1 MKQDLT
7 KGSITKHLLQFTL
20 PIILGNL
27 FQLTYNTVDSIV
39 IGRISGHDALAAVG
53 TADPIMNLVIL
64 GINGICIGASVI
76 MSNFFG
82 AGRHEMVKKELAAL
96 FQLAA
101 IIITVIT
108 AVGLLFA
115 KNILTLMNVP
125 DEILNDSAKYLRI
138 IFWGMPFTCLYNIYA
153 SALRSIGD
161 SRTPI
166 IFLAISSFLN
176 IMLDII
182 FIAFLKAGVTGA
194 ASATVIAEGL
204 SALMCIIYVNLRIPM
219 LHLRR
224 NDFKDTSKLI
234 KRTISYGSTTALQQC
249 SQPIGK
255 LLIQGVVNTLGV
267 AVIAAFNAVGK
278 IEDFALV
285 PERSIGDAM
294 MTFTA
299 QNEGAEEKKRV
310 SDGFFRGFL
319 LEICYFVFIC
329 IALLL
334 FNHKFLGL
342 FSTDTET
349 ITEGTKYFAIMVF
362 FYWMPALTN
371 GFQGFF
377 RGIKHMKVTLAG
389 TITQITVRVIFTAIL
404 VPTHGIVGIA
414 YACAAGWAAMLM
426 LDIPYCIHTG
436 KV

>member
-7 KGSITKHLLQFTL
+7 KGNITKHLLQFQL

-82 AGRHEMVKKELAAL
+82 AGKHEMVKKELAAL

-108 AVGLLFA
+108 AAGLLFA

-125 DEILNDSAKYLRI
+125 AEILNDSAKYLRI

-153 SALRSIGD
+153 SALKSIGD

-194 ASATVIAEGL
+194 AAATVIAEGL

-219 LHLRR
+219 LHLRK

-299 QNEGAEEKKRV
+299 QNEGAEEKRRV
-310 SDGFFRGFL
+310 SDGFFRGVL
-319 LEICYFVFIC
+319 LETGYFVFIC

-349 ITEGTKYFAIMVF
+349 ITEGSKYFAIMVF

-389 TITQITVRVIFTAIL
+389 TITQITVRVIFTVIL